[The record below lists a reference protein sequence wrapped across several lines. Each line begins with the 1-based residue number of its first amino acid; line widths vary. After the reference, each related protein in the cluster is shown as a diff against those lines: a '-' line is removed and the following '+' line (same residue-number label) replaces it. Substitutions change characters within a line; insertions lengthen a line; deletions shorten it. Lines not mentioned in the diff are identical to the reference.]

1 MFDLRKYYDFNTK
14 TLLRYEF
21 YLKNIRKSIL
31 IICLLLVGSAIYAQN
46 SSKITIKRKNISLQ
60 EALAEVRKLTHMSI
74 SYNDSQLPVNRI
86 SLDIEKQPLEQA
98 LKVILK
104 GTGFTYLIKDNYIMI
119 VPEQNIKKAK
129 SRNISGNVVDAKGEP
144 LIGVTVIEKGTT
156 NGAVTDLDGNYKITT
171 KTATP
176 VLVFSYVGYQTK
188 ETHATENIVNIVLED
203 GAQELG
209 EVVVTALGI
218 KRSEKAL
225 SYNVQKVGNDAVTT
239 VKSANFM
246 NSLSG
251 KVAGVNINASSAGM
265 GGAAR
270 VVMRGPKSISQSN
283 QALYVIDGIPVTG
296 RSQGELKGDA
306 MMYANQPGTESIAD
320 VNPEDIESISV
331 LSGPAAAALYG
342 SAAAQGVVMI
352 TTKKGQEGKVSVTIS
367 NSSQF
372 ANPFVMPKFQDQY
385 VNRPGEI
392 KTWGDKATSEF
403 GTYEPADF
411 FNTGTNIQNN
421 ISLTAGTSKNQTYLS
436 VGTTN
441 AQGIIPNNSYD
452 RYNFTFRNTTSFLND
467 KMTCDFN
474 FNYIREKDK
483 NLMAQGQWFNPLT
496 SLYLFPRGESFD
508 AIRTF
513 EVYDPVRKIYVQNW
527 NYGDALK
534 MQNPYWVANRMNR
547 TNDRNRY
554 MVSASLKY
562 EILDWLNVT
571 GRLRWDDAA
580 TKQEDK
586 RYASTLKLFAPSDY
600 GFYGYDKINDQT
612 LYGDLMLNINKTL
625 GENFSISSNMGASFS
640 RLKYDVTG
648 FQGGLKAPSNVFTP
662 NAIDYGNATNDNR
675 PIFESYKHY
684 INSMFI
690 SAELGY
696 RSMLYLTLTGRNDWD
711 SALHGTAQTSF
722 FYPSVGVSAVISEM
736 AKMPQMI
743 NYLKV
748 RASWASV
755 GSAIEP
761 NLSSAWRYEY
771 NPALG
776 TYKTVTYKFP
786 KKFYPER
793 TDSWEAGVTARLFGN
808 ALSVDLTVYQS
819 NTRKQTLL
827 RDVTSGAAGFNKE
840 YIQTGNIRNRGLELS
855 VGYTK
860 SWADFTWS
868 SSLAY
873 SMNRNKIVELL
884 ENPNEVV
891 RQAGLSG
898 CGVVLKKGGGM
909 GDIYTYTDFKRDAEG
924 NIALDS
930 NGNVMQ
936 TNLSNPQYRGSV
948 LPKGNLGFSNDFSW
962 KGVNLGFVLTARLG
976 GICMSQ
982 TQAILDEYGVSAVSA
997 EARNNGG
1004 IAVNTGK
1011 ISAEGYYAVVGG
1023 DNPIWSE
1030 YIYSAT
1036 NVRLQEA
1043 HISYT
1048 LPRKWLKSK
1057 ELTLGVTAN
1066 NLFMIYRKA
1075 PFDPESTAST
1085 GTYYQGFDYFMQPS
1099 LRTLGFNI
1107 KLKL

>member
-1 MFDLRKYYDFNTK
+1 MNL
-14 TLLRYEF
+14 

-690 SAELGY
+690 SADLGY

>member
-1 MFDLRKYYDFNTK
+1 MNL
-14 TLLRYEF
+14 

-930 NGNVMQ
+930 NGNVMH

>member
-1 MFDLRKYYDFNTK
+1 MNL
-14 TLLRYEF
+14 

-1036 NVRLQEA
+1036 YVRLQEA

-1048 LPRKWLKSK
+1048 LPRKWLKSI

-1075 PFDPESTAST
+1075 PFAPESTAST

>member
-1 MFDLRKYYDFNTK
+1 MNL
-14 TLLRYEF
+14 

-225 SYNVQKVGNDAVTT
+225 SYNVQKVGKDAVTT

>member
-1 MFDLRKYYDFNTK
+1 MNL
-14 TLLRYEF
+14 

-562 EILDWLNVT
+562 EILDCLNVT

>member
-1 MFDLRKYYDFNTK
+1 
-14 TLLRYEF
+14 
-21 YLKNIRKSIL
+21 
-31 IICLLLVGSAIYAQN
+31 
-46 SSKITIKRKNISLQ
+46 
-60 EALAEVRKLTHMSI
+60 
-74 SYNDSQLPVNRI
+74 
-86 SLDIEKQPLEQA
+86 
-98 LKVILK
+98 
-104 GTGFTYLIKDNYIMI
+104 
-119 VPEQNIKKAK
+119 
-129 SRNISGNVVDAKGEP
+129 
-144 LIGVTVIEKGTT
+144 
-156 NGAVTDLDGNYKITT
+156 
-171 KTATP
+171 
-176 VLVFSYVGYQTK
+176 
-188 ETHATENIVNIVLED
+188 
-203 GAQELG
+203 
-209 EVVVTALGI
+209 
-218 KRSEKAL
+218 
-225 SYNVQKVGNDAVTT
+225 
-239 VKSANFM
+239 
-246 NSLSG
+246 
-251 KVAGVNINASSAGM
+251 
-265 GGAAR
+265 
-270 VVMRGPKSISQSN
+270 
-283 QALYVIDGIPVTG
+283 
-296 RSQGELKGDA
+296 
-306 MMYANQPGTESIAD
+306 
-320 VNPEDIESISV
+320 
-331 LSGPAAAALYG
+331 
-342 SAAAQGVVMI
+342 MI

-392 KTWGDKATSEF
+392 KTWGGKATSEF

>member
-1 MFDLRKYYDFNTK
+1 M
-14 TLLRYEF
+14 
-21 YLKNIRKSIL
+21 
-31 IICLLLVGSAIYAQN
+31 
-46 SSKITIKRKNISLQ
+46 
-60 EALAEVRKLTHMSI
+60 
-74 SYNDSQLPVNRI
+74 
-86 SLDIEKQPLEQA
+86 
-98 LKVILK
+98 
-104 GTGFTYLIKDNYIMI
+104 
-119 VPEQNIKKAK
+119 
-129 SRNISGNVVDAKGEP
+129 
-144 LIGVTVIEKGTT
+144 
-156 NGAVTDLDGNYKITT
+156 
-171 KTATP
+171 
-176 VLVFSYVGYQTK
+176 
-188 ETHATENIVNIVLED
+188 ED

-948 LPKGNLGFSNDFSW
+948 LPKGNLGFSNDFH
-962 KGVNLGFVLTARLG
+962 
-976 GICMSQ
+976 
-982 TQAILDEYGVSAVSA
+982 
-997 EARNNGG
+997 
-1004 IAVNTGK
+1004 GK
-1011 ISAEGYYAVVGG
+1011 V
-1023 DNPIWSE
+1023 
-1030 YIYSAT
+1030 
-1036 NVRLQEA
+1036 
-1043 HISYT
+1043 
-1048 LPRKWLKSK
+1048 
-1057 ELTLGVTAN
+1057 
-1066 NLFMIYRKA
+1066 
-1075 PFDPESTAST
+1075 
-1085 GTYYQGFDYFMQPS
+1085 
-1099 LRTLGFNI
+1099 
-1107 KLKL
+1107 

>member
-1 MFDLRKYYDFNTK
+1 MNL
-14 TLLRYEF
+14 

-776 TYKTVTYKFP
+776 TYKTVTDKFP

>member
-1 MFDLRKYYDFNTK
+1 MNL
-14 TLLRYEF
+14 

-331 LSGPAAAALYG
+331 LSGPAAALYG

-648 FQGGLKAPSNVFTP
+648 FQGCLKAPSNVFTP

>member
-1 MFDLRKYYDFNTK
+1 
-14 TLLRYEF
+14 
-21 YLKNIRKSIL
+21 
-31 IICLLLVGSAIYAQN
+31 
-46 SSKITIKRKNISLQ
+46 
-60 EALAEVRKLTHMSI
+60 
-74 SYNDSQLPVNRI
+74 
-86 SLDIEKQPLEQA
+86 
-98 LKVILK
+98 
-104 GTGFTYLIKDNYIMI
+104 MI

-331 LSGPAAAALYG
+331 LSGPAAALYG

>member
-1 MFDLRKYYDFNTK
+1 MNL
-14 TLLRYEF
+14 

-392 KTWGDKATSEF
+392 KTWGDKAASEF

-840 YIQTGNIRNRGLELS
+840 YIQTGNIRNCGLELS

>member
-1 MFDLRKYYDFNTK
+1 MNL
-14 TLLRYEF
+14 

-1066 NLFMIYRKA
+1066 NLFMIYKKA

>member
-1 MFDLRKYYDFNTK
+1 MNL
-14 TLLRYEF
+14 

-819 NTRKQTLL
+819 TTRKQTLL

>member
-1 MFDLRKYYDFNTK
+1 
-14 TLLRYEF
+14 
-21 YLKNIRKSIL
+21 
-31 IICLLLVGSAIYAQN
+31 
-46 SSKITIKRKNISLQ
+46 
-60 EALAEVRKLTHMSI
+60 MSI

-696 RSMLYLTLTGRNDWD
+696 RSILYLTLTGRNDWD

-793 TDSWEAGVTARLFGN
+793 TDSWEAGVTARFFGN

-898 CGVVLKKGGGM
+898 CGVVLKKGDGM

>member
-1 MFDLRKYYDFNTK
+1 MNL
-14 TLLRYEF
+14 

-60 EALAEVRKLTHMSI
+60 EALAKVRKLTHMSI

>member
-1 MFDLRKYYDFNTK
+1 MNL
-14 TLLRYEF
+14 

-793 TDSWEAGVTARLFGN
+793 TDSWEAGLDATFFKDLRLSASFYYANTYNQTFDPKISASFGY
-808 ALSVDLTVYQS
+808 SKFYV
-819 NTRKQTLL
+819 
-827 RDVTSGAAGFNKE
+827 
-840 YIQTGNIRNRGLELS
+840 QTGYVRNMGMEGMLS
-855 VGYTK
+855 YGHRWNEFGWNSNFTF
-860 SWADFTWS
+860 SW
-868 SSLAY
+868 
-873 SMNRNKIVELL
+873 NKNKIIELVKDFHHPETGKILNIPELEMNGLGYSRFILKEGGTLGDLYSKADLVRNDKGYIEMDANGALAKDANVEPIKL
-884 ENPNEVV
+884 
-891 RQAGLSG
+891 
-898 CGVVLKKGGGM
+898 
-909 GDIYTYTDFKRDAEG
+909 
-924 NIALDS
+924 
-930 NGNVMQ
+930 
-936 TNLSNPQYRGSV
+936 GSV
-948 LPKGNLGFSNDFSW
+948 LPKANFAFSNEFTY
-962 KGVNLGFVLTARLG
+962 KGVSAGFLLSCRLG
-976 GICMSQ
+976 GI
-982 TQAILDEYGVSAVSA
+982 V
-997 EARNNGG
+997 
-1004 IAVNTGK
+1004 
-1011 ISAEGYYAVVGG
+1011 
-1023 DNPIWSE
+1023 
-1030 YIYSAT
+1030 YSAT
-1036 NVRLQEA
+1036 QVGLAKQNA
-1043 HISYT
+1043 I
-1048 LPRKWLKSK
+1048 
-1057 ELTLGVTAN
+1057 A
-1066 NLFMIYRKA
+1066 
-1075 PFDPESTAST
+1075 
-1085 GTYYQGFDYFMQPS
+1085 
-1099 LRTLGFNI
+1099 
-1107 KLKL
+1107 

>member
-1 MFDLRKYYDFNTK
+1 MNL
-14 TLLRYEF
+14 
-21 YLKNIRKSIL
+21 YLKNIQKSIL
-31 IICLLLVGSAIYAQN
+31 FICMLLFASVVYAQQN
-46 SSKITIKRKNISLQ
+46 SKISIIKKNITLR
-60 EALAEVRKLTHMSI
+60 EALMSVRQQTKMSV
-74 SYNDSQLPVNRI
+74 SYNDTQLPTHKLN
-86 SLDIEKQPLEQA
+86 LDIKDKSIEEA
-98 LKVILK
+98 LQIILK
-104 GTGFTYLIKDNYIMI
+104 DTGFTYVVKNNYIMI
-119 VPEQNIKKAK
+119 IPENARNEKGKP
-129 SRNISGNVVDAKGEP
+129 RNISGVISDNGGEP
-144 LIGVTVIEKGTT
+144 LIGVTVVEKGTN
-156 NGAVTDLDGNYKITT
+156 NGTVTDFDGNYIITT
-171 KTATP
+171 QTAHP
-176 VLVFSYVGYQTK
+176 VLVFSYVGYQSK
-188 ETHATENIVNIVLED
+188 EVSVTDNKLNVTLD
-203 GAQELG
+203 DSAQELG

-225 SYNVQKVGNDAVTT
+225 SYNVQKVGNEAITT

-265 GGAAR
+265 GGATR

-306 MMYANQPGTESIAD
+306 MMYANQPGSEGIAD
-320 VNPEDIESISV
+320 INPEDIESISV

-342 SAAAQGVVMI
+342 SAAAQGVIMI
-352 TTKKGQEGKVSVTIS
+352 TTKKGKEGKVSVQIS
-367 NSSQF
+367 NSTQF
-372 ANPFVMPKFQDQY
+372 AKPFVMPEFQHSY
-385 VNRPGEI
+385 INRPGEV
-392 KTWGDKATSEF
+392 KTWGDKAESAF
-403 GTYEPADF
+403 GAYDPKNF

-421 ISLTAGTSKNQTYLS
+421 VSLTAGTDKNQTYLS

-441 AQGIIPNNSYD
+441 AKGIIPNNTYD
-452 RYNFTFRNTTSFLND
+452 RYNFAFRNTTSFLND
-467 KMTCDFN
+467 RMHFDFS
-474 FNYIREKDK
+474 FNYILERDK
-483 NLMAQGQWFNPLT
+483 NLTAQGQWFNPLT

-508 AIRTF
+508 AIRMF

-534 MQNPYWVANRMNR
+534 MQNPYWVAHRMNR
-547 TNDRNRY
+547 TNKRSRY
-554 MVSASLKY
+554 MVSGSLKY
-562 EILDWLNVT
+562 DILDWMNVT
-571 GRLRWDDAA
+571 GRLRWDDAY
-580 TKQEDK
+580 TLQEDK
-586 RYASTLKLFAPSDY
+586 RFASTLKLFAPSDY

-612 LYGDLMLNINKTL
+612 LYGDLMLNINRTL
-625 GENFSISSNMGASFS
+625 GDFSISSNLGASMS
-640 RLKYDVTG
+640 RLSYHVSG

-675 PIFESYKHY
+675 PIFEQYKHY
-684 INSMFI
+684 INSLFL
-690 SAELGY
+690 SAEFGY
-696 RSMLYLTLTGRNDWD
+696 KSMLYLTLTGRNDWD
-711 SALHGTAQTSF
+711 SALHGTAQSSF
-722 FYPSVGVSAVISEM
+722 FYPSVGLSAIVTEMCKLPQVIS
-736 AKMPQMI
+736 
-743 NYLKV
+743 YLKV
-748 RASWASV
+748 RGSWASV

-771 NPALG
+771 NPASG

-786 KKFYPER
+786 QKFYPER
-793 TDSWEAGVTARLFGN
+793 TDSWEAGVTARLFNN
-808 ALSVDLTVYQS
+808 AFTVDLTFYQS

-855 VGYTK
+855 VGYAQA
-860 SWADFTWS
+860 WNQFTWNS
-868 SSLAY
+868 TLTY
-873 SMNRNKIVELL
+873 SMNRNKIIELL
-884 ENPNEVV
+884 ESPNEVV

-898 CGVVLKKGGGM
+898 CGVVLKKGGTM

-924 NIALDS
+924 NIGLDA

-936 TNLSNPQYRGSV
+936 TNLANPQYRGSV
-948 LPKGNLGFSNDFSW
+948 LPKGNIGFSNDFSW
-962 KGVNLGFVLTARLG
+962 KGFNLGFVITARLG

-982 TQAILDEYGVSAVSA
+982 TQAILDEYGVSKASAVS
-997 EARNNGG
+997 RDNGG

-1011 ISAEGYYAVVGG
+1011 IPAEGYYAVVGG

-1043 HISYT
+1043 HIGYT
-1048 LPRKWLKSK
+1048 FPKKWLLGK
-1057 ELTLGVTAN
+1057 ELSIGLTAT
-1066 NLFMIYRKA
+1066 NLFMIYKKA

-1099 LRTLGFNI
+1099 LRTMGFNI

>member
-1 MFDLRKYYDFNTK
+1 MTK
-14 TLLRYEF
+14 LNPPR
-21 YLKNIRKSIL
+21 
-31 IICLLLVGSAIYAQN
+31 
-46 SSKITIKRKNISLQ
+46 
-60 EALAEVRKLTHMSI
+60 
-74 SYNDSQLPVNRI
+74 
-86 SLDIEKQPLEQA
+86 
-98 LKVILK
+98 
-104 GTGFTYLIKDNYIMI
+104 
-119 VPEQNIKKAK
+119 
-129 SRNISGNVVDAKGEP
+129 
-144 LIGVTVIEKGTT
+144 
-156 NGAVTDLDGNYKITT
+156 ITT
-171 KTATP
+171 EPTP

>member
-1 MFDLRKYYDFNTK
+1 MNL
-14 TLLRYEF
+14 

-331 LSGPAAAALYG
+331 LSGRAAAALYG

>member
-1 MFDLRKYYDFNTK
+1 MNL
-14 TLLRYEF
+14 
-21 YLKNIRKSIL
+21 YLKNIRKIIL
-31 IICLLLVGSAIYAQN
+31 IICLLLVGSSIYAQN

>member
-1 MFDLRKYYDFNTK
+1 MNL
-14 TLLRYEF
+14 
-21 YLKNIRKSIL
+21 YLKNIQKSIL
-31 IICLLLVGSAIYAQN
+31 FICMLLFASVVYAQQN
-46 SSKITIKRKNISLQ
+46 SKISIIKKNITLR
-60 EALAEVRKLTHMSI
+60 EALMSVRQQTKMSV
-74 SYNDSQLPVNRI
+74 SYNDTQLPTHKLN
-86 SLDIEKQPLEQA
+86 LDIKDKSIEEA
-98 LKVILK
+98 LQIILK
-104 GTGFTYLIKDNYIMI
+104 DTGFTYVVKNNYIMI
-119 VPEQNIKKAK
+119 IPENARNEKGKP
-129 SRNISGNVVDAKGEP
+129 RNISGVISDNGGEP
-144 LIGVTVIEKGTT
+144 LIGVTVVEKGTN
-156 NGAVTDLDGNYKITT
+156 NGTVTDFDGNYIITT
-171 KTATP
+171 QTAHP
-176 VLVFSYVGYQTK
+176 VLVFSYVGYQSK
-188 ETHATENIVNIVLED
+188 EVSVTDNKLNVTLD
-203 GAQELG
+203 DSAQELG

-225 SYNVQKVGNDAVTT
+225 SYNVQKVGNEAITT

-265 GGAAR
+265 GGATR

-306 MMYANQPGTESIAD
+306 MMYANQPGSEGIAD
-320 VNPEDIESISV
+320 INPEDIESISV

-342 SAAAQGVVMI
+342 SAAAQGVIMI
-352 TTKKGQEGKVSVTIS
+352 TTKKGKEGKVSVQIS
-367 NSSQF
+367 NSTQF
-372 ANPFVMPKFQDQY
+372 AKPFVMPEFQHSY
-385 VNRPGEI
+385 INRPGEV
-392 KTWGDKATSEF
+392 KTWGDKAESAF
-403 GTYEPADF
+403 GAYDPKNF

-421 ISLTAGTSKNQTYLS
+421 VSLTAGTDKNQTYLS

-441 AQGIIPNNSYD
+441 AKGIIPNNTYD
-452 RYNFTFRNTTSFLND
+452 RYNFAFRNTTSFLND
-467 KMTCDFN
+467 RMHFDFS
-474 FNYIREKDK
+474 FNYILERDK
-483 NLMAQGQWFNPLT
+483 NLTAQGQWFNPLT

-508 AIRTF
+508 AIRMF

-534 MQNPYWVANRMNR
+534 MQNPYWVAHRMNR
-547 TNDRNRY
+547 TNKRSRY
-554 MVSASLKY
+554 MVSGSLKY
-562 EILDWLNVT
+562 DILDWMNVT
-571 GRLRWDDAA
+571 GRLRWDDAY
-580 TKQEDK
+580 TLQEDK
-586 RYASTLKLFAPSDY
+586 RFASTLKLFAPSDY

-612 LYGDLMLNINKTL
+612 LYGDLMLNINRTL
-625 GENFSISSNMGASFS
+625 GDFSISSNLGASMS
-640 RLKYDVTG
+640 RLSYHVSG

-675 PIFESYKHY
+675 PIFEQYKHY
-684 INSMFI
+684 INSLFL
-690 SAELGY
+690 SAEFGY
-696 RSMLYLTLTGRNDWD
+696 KSMLYLTLTGRNDWD
-711 SALHGTAQTSF
+711 SALHGTAQSSF
-722 FYPSVGVSAVISEM
+722 FYPSVGLSAIVTEMCKLPQVIS
-736 AKMPQMI
+736 
-743 NYLKV
+743 YLKV
-748 RASWASV
+748 RGSWASV

-771 NPALG
+771 NPASG

-786 KKFYPER
+786 QKFYPER
-793 TDSWEAGVTARLFGN
+793 TDSWEAGVTARLFNN
-808 ALSVDLTVYQS
+808 AFTVDLTFYQS

-840 YIQTGNIRNRGLELS
+840 YSQTGNIRNRGLELS
-855 VGYTK
+855 VGYAQT
-860 SWADFTWS
+860 WNQFTWNS
-868 SSLAY
+868 TLTY
-873 SMNRNKIVELL
+873 SMNRNKIIELL

-898 CGVVLKKGGGM
+898 CGVVLKKGGTM

-924 NIALDS
+924 NIGLDA

-936 TNLSNPQYRGSV
+936 TNLANPQYRGSV
-948 LPKGNLGFSNDFSW
+948 LPKGNIGFSNDFSW
-962 KGVNLGFVLTARLG
+962 KGFNLGFVITARLG

-982 TQAILDEYGVSAVSA
+982 TQAILDEYGVSKASAVS
-997 EARNNGG
+997 RDNGG

-1011 ISAEGYYAVVGG
+1011 IPVEGYYAVVGG

-1043 HISYT
+1043 HIGYT
-1048 LPRKWLKSK
+1048 FPKKWLLGK
-1057 ELTLGVTAN
+1057 ELSIGLTAT
-1066 NLFMIYRKA
+1066 NLFMIYKKA

-1099 LRTLGFNI
+1099 LRTMGFNI

>member
-1 MFDLRKYYDFNTK
+1 MNL
-14 TLLRYEF
+14 

-840 YIQTGNIRNRGLELS
+840 YIQTGNIRLELS

>member
-1 MFDLRKYYDFNTK
+1 MNL
-14 TLLRYEF
+14 

-982 TQAILDEYGVSAVSA
+982 AILDEYGVSAVSA

>member
-1 MFDLRKYYDFNTK
+1 MFIHQTVRRN
-14 TLLRYEF
+14 RSEF
-21 YLKNIRKSIL
+21 
-31 IICLLLVGSAIYAQN
+31 
-46 SSKITIKRKNISLQ
+46 
-60 EALAEVRKLTHMSI
+60 
-74 SYNDSQLPVNRI
+74 
-86 SLDIEKQPLEQA
+86 
-98 LKVILK
+98 
-104 GTGFTYLIKDNYIMI
+104 
-119 VPEQNIKKAK
+119 
-129 SRNISGNVVDAKGEP
+129 
-144 LIGVTVIEKGTT
+144 
-156 NGAVTDLDGNYKITT
+156 KITT

>member
-1 MFDLRKYYDFNTK
+1 MNL
-14 TLLRYEF
+14 
-21 YLKNIRKSIL
+21 YLKNIQKSIL
-31 IICLLLVGSAIYAQN
+31 FICMLLFASVVYAQQN
-46 SSKITIKRKNISLQ
+46 SKISIIKKNITLR
-60 EALAEVRKLTHMSI
+60 EALMSVRQQTKMSV
-74 SYNDSQLPVNRI
+74 SYNDTQLPTHKLN
-86 SLDIEKQPLEQA
+86 LDIKDKSIEEA
-98 LKVILK
+98 LQIILK
-104 GTGFTYLIKDNYIMI
+104 DTGFTYVVKNNYIMI
-119 VPEQNIKKAK
+119 IPENARNEKGKP
-129 SRNISGNVVDAKGEP
+129 RNISGVISDNGGEP
-144 LIGVTVIEKGTT
+144 LIGVTVVEKGTN
-156 NGAVTDLDGNYKITT
+156 NGTVTDFDGNYIITT
-171 KTATP
+171 QTAHP
-176 VLVFSYVGYQTK
+176 VLVFSYVGYQSK
-188 ETHATENIVNIVLED
+188 EVSVTDNKLNVTLD
-203 GAQELG
+203 DSAQELG

-225 SYNVQKVGNDAVTT
+225 SYNVQKVGNEAITT

-265 GGAAR
+265 GGATR

-306 MMYANQPGTESIAD
+306 MMYANQPGSEGIAD
-320 VNPEDIESISV
+320 INPEDIESISV

-342 SAAAQGVVMI
+342 SAAAQGVIMI
-352 TTKKGQEGKVSVTIS
+352 ITKKGKEGKVSVQIS
-367 NSSQF
+367 NSTQF
-372 ANPFVMPKFQDQY
+372 AKPFVMPEFQHSY
-385 VNRPGEI
+385 INRPGEV
-392 KTWGDKATSEF
+392 KTWGDKAESAF
-403 GTYEPADF
+403 GAYDPKNF

-421 ISLTAGTSKNQTYLS
+421 VSLTAGTDKNQTYLS

-441 AQGIIPNNSYD
+441 AKGIIPNNTYD
-452 RYNFTFRNTTSFLND
+452 RYNFAFRNTTSFLND
-467 KMTCDFN
+467 RMHFDFS
-474 FNYIREKDK
+474 FNYILERDK
-483 NLMAQGQWFNPLT
+483 NLTAQGQWFNPLT

-508 AIRTF
+508 AIRMF

-534 MQNPYWVANRMNR
+534 MQNPYWVAHRMNR
-547 TNDRNRY
+547 TNKRSRY
-554 MVSASLKY
+554 MVSGSLKY
-562 EILDWLNVT
+562 DILDWMNVT
-571 GRLRWDDAA
+571 GRLRWDDAY
-580 TKQEDK
+580 TLQEDK
-586 RYASTLKLFAPSDY
+586 RFASTLKLFAPSDY
-600 GFYGYDKINDQT
+600 GFYGYDKINGQT
-612 LYGDLMLNINKTL
+612 LYGDLMLNINRTL
-625 GENFSISSNMGASFS
+625 GDFSISSNLGASMS
-640 RLKYDVTG
+640 RLSYHVSG

-675 PIFESYKHY
+675 PIFEQYKHY
-684 INSMFI
+684 INSLFL
-690 SAELGY
+690 SAEFGY
-696 RSMLYLTLTGRNDWD
+696 KSMLYLTLTGRNDWD
-711 SALHGTAQTSF
+711 SALHGTAQSSF
-722 FYPSVGVSAVISEM
+722 FYPSVGLSAIVTEMCKLPQVIS
-736 AKMPQMI
+736 
-743 NYLKV
+743 YLKV
-748 RASWASV
+748 RGSWASV

-771 NPALG
+771 NPASG

-786 KKFYPER
+786 QKFYPER
-793 TDSWEAGVTARLFGN
+793 TDSWEAGVTARLFNN
-808 ALSVDLTVYQS
+808 AFTVDLTFYQS

-855 VGYTK
+855 VGYAQA
-860 SWADFTWS
+860 WNQFTWNS
-868 SSLAY
+868 TLTY
-873 SMNRNKIVELL
+873 SMNRNKIIELL

-898 CGVVLKKGGGM
+898 CGVVLKKGGTM

-924 NIALDS
+924 NIGLDA

-936 TNLSNPQYRGSV
+936 TNLANPQYRGSV
-948 LPKGNLGFSNDFSW
+948 LPKGNIGFSNDFSW
-962 KGVNLGFVLTARLG
+962 KGFNLGFVITARLG

-982 TQAILDEYGVSAVSA
+982 TQAILDEYGVSKASAVS
-997 EARNNGG
+997 RDNGG

-1011 ISAEGYYAVVGG
+1011 IPAEGYYAVVGG

-1043 HISYT
+1043 HIGYT
-1048 LPRKWLKSK
+1048 FPKKWLLGK
-1057 ELTLGVTAN
+1057 ELSIGLTAT
-1066 NLFMIYRKA
+1066 NLFMIYKKA

-1099 LRTLGFNI
+1099 LRTMGFNI

>member
-1 MFDLRKYYDFNTK
+1 MNL
-14 TLLRYEF
+14 

-31 IICLLLVGSAIYAQN
+31 IICLLLIGSAIYAQN

-176 VLVFSYVGYQTK
+176 VLVFSYVGYQAK

-392 KTWGDKATSEF
+392 KTWGDKAASEF

-722 FYPSVGVSAVISEM
+722 FYPSVGVSAVVSEM

-793 TDSWEAGVTARLFGN
+793 TDSWEAGVTARFFGN

-860 SWADFTWS
+860 SWVDFTWS

-1023 DNPIWSE
+1023 DTPIWSE

>member
-1 MFDLRKYYDFNTK
+1 MNL
-14 TLLRYEF
+14 

-755 GSAIEP
+755 GSTIEP

>member
-1 MFDLRKYYDFNTK
+1 MNL
-14 TLLRYEF
+14 

-392 KTWGDKATSEF
+392 KTWGDKAASEF

-411 FNTGTNIQNN
+411 FNPGTNIQNN

>member
-1 MFDLRKYYDFNTK
+1 
-14 TLLRYEF
+14 
-21 YLKNIRKSIL
+21 
-31 IICLLLVGSAIYAQN
+31 
-46 SSKITIKRKNISLQ
+46 
-60 EALAEVRKLTHMSI
+60 
-74 SYNDSQLPVNRI
+74 
-86 SLDIEKQPLEQA
+86 
-98 LKVILK
+98 
-104 GTGFTYLIKDNYIMI
+104 MI

-1023 DNPIWSE
+1023 DQP
-1030 YIYSAT
+1030 YMVRIY
-1036 NVRLQEA
+1036 LQCDQCTFTGS
-1043 HISYT
+1043 SY
-1048 LPRKWLKSK
+1048 
-1057 ELTLGVTAN
+1057 
-1066 NLFMIYRKA
+1066 
-1075 PFDPESTAST
+1075 
-1085 GTYYQGFDYFMQPS
+1085 
-1099 LRTLGFNI
+1099 
-1107 KLKL
+1107 

>member
-1 MFDLRKYYDFNTK
+1 MNL
-14 TLLRYEF
+14 
-21 YLKNIRKSIL
+21 YLKNIQKSIL
-31 IICLLLVGSAIYAQN
+31 FICMLLFASVVYAQQN
-46 SSKITIKRKNISLQ
+46 SKISIIKKNIPLR
-60 EALAEVRKLTHMSI
+60 EALMSVRQQTKMSV
-74 SYNDSQLPVNRI
+74 SYNDTQLPTHKLN
-86 SLDIEKQPLEQA
+86 LDIKDKSIEEA
-98 LKVILK
+98 LQIILK
-104 GTGFTYLIKDNYIMI
+104 DTGFTYVVKNNYIMI
-119 VPEQNIKKAK
+119 IPENARNEKGKP
-129 SRNISGNVVDAKGEP
+129 RNISGVISDNGGEP
-144 LIGVTVIEKGTT
+144 LIGVTVVEKGTN
-156 NGAVTDLDGNYKITT
+156 NGTVTDFDGNYIITT
-171 KTATP
+171 QTAHP
-176 VLVFSYVGYQTK
+176 VLVFSYVGYQSK
-188 ETHATENIVNIVLED
+188 EVSVTDNKLNVTLD
-203 GAQELG
+203 DSAQELG

-225 SYNVQKVGNDAVTT
+225 SYNVQKVGNEAITT

-265 GGAAR
+265 GGATR

-306 MMYANQPGTESIAD
+306 MMYANQPGSEGIAD
-320 VNPEDIESISV
+320 INPEDIESISV

-342 SAAAQGVVMI
+342 SAAAQGVIMI
-352 TTKKGQEGKVSVTIS
+352 TTKKGKEGKVSVQIS
-367 NSSQF
+367 NSTQF
-372 ANPFVMPKFQDQY
+372 AKPFVMPEFQHSY
-385 VNRPGEI
+385 INRPGEV
-392 KTWGDKATSEF
+392 KTWGDKAESAF
-403 GTYEPADF
+403 GAYDPKNF

-421 ISLTAGTSKNQTYLS
+421 VSLTAGTDKNQTYLS

-441 AQGIIPNNSYD
+441 AKGIIPNNTYD
-452 RYNFTFRNTTSFLND
+452 RYNFAFRNTTSFLND
-467 KMTCDFN
+467 RMHFDFS
-474 FNYIREKDK
+474 FNYILERDK
-483 NLMAQGQWFNPLT
+483 NLTAQGQWFNPLT

-508 AIRTF
+508 AIRMF

-534 MQNPYWVANRMNR
+534 MQNPYWVAHRMNR
-547 TNDRNRY
+547 TNKRSRY
-554 MVSASLKY
+554 MVSGSLKY
-562 EILDWLNVT
+562 DILDWMNVT
-571 GRLRWDDAA
+571 GRLRWDDAY
-580 TKQEDK
+580 TLQEDK
-586 RYASTLKLFAPSDY
+586 RFASTLKLFAPSDY

-612 LYGDLMLNINKTL
+612 LYGDLMLNINRTL
-625 GENFSISSNMGASFS
+625 GDFSISSNLGASMS
-640 RLKYDVTG
+640 RLSYHVSG

-675 PIFESYKHY
+675 PIFEQYKHY
-684 INSMFI
+684 INSLFL
-690 SAELGY
+690 SAEFGY
-696 RSMLYLTLTGRNDWD
+696 KSMLYLTLTGRNDWD
-711 SALHGTAQTSF
+711 SALHGTAQSSF
-722 FYPSVGVSAVISEM
+722 FYPSVGLSAIVTEMCKLPQVIS
-736 AKMPQMI
+736 
-743 NYLKV
+743 YLKV
-748 RASWASV
+748 RGSWASV

-771 NPALG
+771 NPASG

-786 KKFYPER
+786 QKFYPER
-793 TDSWEAGVTARLFGN
+793 TDSWEAGVTARLFNN
-808 ALSVDLTVYQS
+808 AFTVDLTFYQS

-855 VGYTK
+855 VGYAQT
-860 SWADFTWS
+860 WNQFTWNS
-868 SSLAY
+868 TLTY
-873 SMNRNKIVELL
+873 SMNRNKIIELL

-898 CGVVLKKGGGM
+898 CGVVLKKGGTM

-924 NIALDS
+924 NIGLDA

-936 TNLSNPQYRGSV
+936 TNLANPQYRGSV
-948 LPKGNLGFSNDFSW
+948 LPKGNIGFSNDFSW
-962 KGVNLGFVLTARLG
+962 KGFNLGFVITARLG

-982 TQAILDEYGVSAVSA
+982 TQAILDEYGVSKASAVS
-997 EARNNGG
+997 RDNGG

-1011 ISAEGYYAVVGG
+1011 IPVEGYYAVVGG

-1043 HISYT
+1043 HIGYT
-1048 LPRKWLKSK
+1048 FPKKWLLGK
-1057 ELTLGVTAN
+1057 ELSIGLTAT
-1066 NLFMIYRKA
+1066 NLFMIYKKA

-1099 LRTLGFNI
+1099 LRTMGFNI

>member
-1 MFDLRKYYDFNTK
+1 
-14 TLLRYEF
+14 
-21 YLKNIRKSIL
+21 
-31 IICLLLVGSAIYAQN
+31 
-46 SSKITIKRKNISLQ
+46 
-60 EALAEVRKLTHMSI
+60 
-74 SYNDSQLPVNRI
+74 
-86 SLDIEKQPLEQA
+86 
-98 LKVILK
+98 
-104 GTGFTYLIKDNYIMI
+104 
-119 VPEQNIKKAK
+119 
-129 SRNISGNVVDAKGEP
+129 
-144 LIGVTVIEKGTT
+144 
-156 NGAVTDLDGNYKITT
+156 
-171 KTATP
+171 
-176 VLVFSYVGYQTK
+176 
-188 ETHATENIVNIVLED
+188 
-203 GAQELG
+203 
-209 EVVVTALGI
+209 
-218 KRSEKAL
+218 
-225 SYNVQKVGNDAVTT
+225 
-239 VKSANFM
+239 
-246 NSLSG
+246 
-251 KVAGVNINASSAGM
+251 
-265 GGAAR
+265 
-270 VVMRGPKSISQSN
+270 
-283 QALYVIDGIPVTG
+283 
-296 RSQGELKGDA
+296 
-306 MMYANQPGTESIAD
+306 
-320 VNPEDIESISV
+320 
-331 LSGPAAAALYG
+331 
-342 SAAAQGVVMI
+342 
-352 TTKKGQEGKVSVTIS
+352 
-367 NSSQF
+367 
-372 ANPFVMPKFQDQY
+372 
-385 VNRPGEI
+385 
-392 KTWGDKATSEF
+392 
-403 GTYEPADF
+403 
-411 FNTGTNIQNN
+411 
-421 ISLTAGTSKNQTYLS
+421 
-436 VGTTN
+436 
-441 AQGIIPNNSYD
+441 
-452 RYNFTFRNTTSFLND
+452 
-467 KMTCDFN
+467 MTCDFN

-1057 ELTLGVTAN
+1057 ELTLGVTPN

>member
-1 MFDLRKYYDFNTK
+1 MNL
-14 TLLRYEF
+14 

-392 KTWGDKATSEF
+392 KTWGDKAASEF

-600 GFYGYDKINDQT
+600 GFYGYDKINDQA

-948 LPKGNLGFSNDFSW
+948 LPEGNLGFSNDFSW

>member
-1 MFDLRKYYDFNTK
+1 MNL
-14 TLLRYEF
+14 
-21 YLKNIRKSIL
+21 YLKNIQKSFVF
-31 IICLLLVGSAIYAQN
+31 ICMLLFASVVYAQQN
-46 SSKITIKRKNISLQ
+46 SKISIIKKNITLR
-60 EALAEVRKLTHMSI
+60 EALMSVREQTKMSV
-74 SYNDSQLPVNRI
+74 SYNDTQLPTRKLN
-86 SLDIEKQPLEQA
+86 LDIKDKSIEEA
-98 LKVILK
+98 LRIILK
-104 GTGFTYLIKDNYIMI
+104 DTGFTYKVKNNYIMI
-119 VPEQNIKKAK
+119 TPENAQNEKGKP
-129 SRNISGNVVDAKGEP
+129 RNISGVISDNGGEP
-144 LIGVTVIEKGTT
+144 LIGVTVVEKGTN
-156 NGAVTDLDGNYKITT
+156 NGTVTDFDGNYKITT
-171 KTATP
+171 QTAHP
-176 VLVFSYVGYQTK
+176 VLVFSYVGYQSK
-188 ETHATENIVNIVLED
+188 EVSVTDNKLNVTLD
-203 GAQELG
+203 DSAQELG

-225 SYNVQKVGNDAVTT
+225 SYNVQKIGNEAITT

-265 GGAAR
+265 GGATR

-306 MMYANQPGTESIAD
+306 MMYANQPGSEGIAD
-320 VNPEDIESISV
+320 INPEDIESISV

-342 SAAAQGVVMI
+342 SAAAQGVIMI
-352 TTKKGQEGKVSVTIS
+352 TTKKGKEGKVSVQIS
-367 NSSQF
+367 NSTQF
-372 ANPFVMPKFQDQY
+372 AKPFVMPEFQHSY
-385 VNRPGEI
+385 INRPGEV
-392 KTWGDKATSEF
+392 KTWGDKAESAF
-403 GTYEPADF
+403 GAYDPEDF

-421 ISLTAGTSKNQTYLS
+421 VSLTAGTDKNQTYLS
-436 VGTTN
+436 LGTTN
-441 AQGIIPNNSYD
+441 AKGIIPNNTYD
-452 RYNFTFRNTTSFLND
+452 RYNFAFRNTTSFLND
-467 KMTCDFN
+467 RMHFDFS
-474 FNYIREKDK
+474 FNYILERDK
-483 NLMAQGQWFNPLT
+483 NLTAQGQWFNPLT

-508 AIRTF
+508 AIRMF

-534 MQNPYWVANRMNR
+534 MQNPYWVAHRMNR
-547 TNDRNRY
+547 TNKRSRY
-554 MVSASLKY
+554 MVSGSLKY
-562 EILDWLNVT
+562 DILDWMNVT
-571 GRLRWDDAA
+571 GRLRWDDAY
-580 TKQEDK
+580 TLQEDK
-586 RYASTLKLFAPSDY
+586 RFASTLKLFAPSDY

-625 GENFSISSNMGASFS
+625 GDFSISSNLGASMS
-640 RLKYDVTG
+640 RLSYHVSG

-675 PIFESYKHY
+675 PIFEQYKHY
-684 INSMFI
+684 INSLFL
-690 SAELGY
+690 SAEFGY
-696 RSMLYLTLTGRNDWD
+696 KSMLYLTLTGRNDWD
-711 SALHGTAQTSF
+711 SALHGTAQSSF
-722 FYPSVGVSAVISEM
+722 FYPSVGLSAIVTEM
-736 AKMPQMI
+736 CKLPQVI

-748 RASWASV
+748 RGSWASV

-771 NPALG
+771 NPASG

-786 KKFYPER
+786 QKFYPER
-793 TDSWEAGVTARLFGN
+793 TDSWEAGVTARLFNN
-808 ALSVDLTVYQS
+808 AFTVDLTFYQS

-855 VGYTK
+855 IGYAQT
-860 SWADFTWS
+860 WNQFTWNS
-868 SSLAY
+868 TLTY
-873 SMNRNKIVELL
+873 SMNRNKIIELL

-898 CGVVLKKGGGM
+898 CGVVLKKGGTM

-924 NIALDS
+924 NIALDA

-936 TNLSNPQYRGSV
+936 TNLANPQYRGSV
-948 LPKGNLGFSNDFSW
+948 LPKGNIGFSNDFSW
-962 KGVNLGFVLTARLG
+962 KGFNLGFVITARLG

-982 TQAILDEYGVSAVSA
+982 TQAILDEYGVSKASA
-997 EARNNGG
+997 ESRDNGG

-1011 ISAEGYYAVVGG
+1011 IPAEGYYAVVGG

-1043 HISYT
+1043 HIGYT
-1048 LPRKWLKSK
+1048 FPKKWLLGK
-1057 ELTLGVTAN
+1057 ELSIGLTAN

-1099 LRTLGFNI
+1099 LRTVGFNI

>member
-1 MFDLRKYYDFNTK
+1 M
-14 TLLRYEF
+14 
-21 YLKNIRKSIL
+21 
-31 IICLLLVGSAIYAQN
+31 
-46 SSKITIKRKNISLQ
+46 
-60 EALAEVRKLTHMSI
+60 
-74 SYNDSQLPVNRI
+74 
-86 SLDIEKQPLEQA
+86 
-98 LKVILK
+98 
-104 GTGFTYLIKDNYIMI
+104 
-119 VPEQNIKKAK
+119 
-129 SRNISGNVVDAKGEP
+129 
-144 LIGVTVIEKGTT
+144 
-156 NGAVTDLDGNYKITT
+156 DGNYKITT

-392 KTWGDKATSEF
+392 KTWGDKAASEF

-411 FNTGTNIQNN
+411 FNTGTNIQYN

>member
-1 MFDLRKYYDFNTK
+1 MNL
-14 TLLRYEF
+14 

-441 AQGIIPNNSYD
+441 SQGIIPNNSYD

>member
-1 MFDLRKYYDFNTK
+1 MNL
-14 TLLRYEF
+14 

-625 GENFSISSNMGASFS
+625 GENFSISSNMGASFF

>member
-1 MFDLRKYYDFNTK
+1 M
-14 TLLRYEF
+14 
-21 YLKNIRKSIL
+21 
-31 IICLLLVGSAIYAQN
+31 
-46 SSKITIKRKNISLQ
+46 
-60 EALAEVRKLTHMSI
+60 
-74 SYNDSQLPVNRI
+74 
-86 SLDIEKQPLEQA
+86 
-98 LKVILK
+98 
-104 GTGFTYLIKDNYIMI
+104 
-119 VPEQNIKKAK
+119 
-129 SRNISGNVVDAKGEP
+129 
-144 LIGVTVIEKGTT
+144 
-156 NGAVTDLDGNYKITT
+156 
-171 KTATP
+171 
-176 VLVFSYVGYQTK
+176 
-188 ETHATENIVNIVLED
+188 
-203 GAQELG
+203 
-209 EVVVTALGI
+209 
-218 KRSEKAL
+218 
-225 SYNVQKVGNDAVTT
+225 GNDAVTT

-392 KTWGDKATSEF
+392 KTWGDKAASEF